1 MVQDLG
7 HRDVGLIGVL
17 TVQVVAANLHSQPV
31 GSLAKDGRT
40 NLDNMVP
47 HDIDSYPSQQWPAV
61 MTLSAWIR
69 EPPHMREPPTPPL
82 RRAIW

>member
-1 MVQDLG
+1 MVEDLG
-7 HRDVGLIGVL
+7 HRDVGLVRVL
-17 TVQVVAANLHSQPV
+17 TVQVVTANLHCQPV
-31 GSLAKDGRT
+31 GSLATDDRT
-40 NLDNMVP
+40 KLDNMIP
-47 HDIDSYPSQQWPAV
+47 DYIDPYPSQQWPAV